1 MWIKDWWDRM
11 RRLFKKEETV
21 HKTENVMELKPDQA
35 PEPVPDR
42 KTSDEMIEEMAEST
56 LQHVRSMAEE
66 TVRAAE
72 SDAQCEPETIPETGG
87 PTAPEEQPGA
97 EEAPE
102 PEKQP
107 EDAYEAD
114 PPYEPGDSDERDL
127 SDEVTWCE
135 EDDEKKDCVE

>member
-42 KTSDEMIEEMAEST
+42 KTSDE
-56 LQHVRSMAEE
+56 
-66 TVRAAE
+66 VRAAE
-72 SDAQCEPETIPETGG
+72 SDAQCEPETTPETGG

>member
-21 HKTENVMELKPDQA
+21 HETENAMELKPDQA

-56 LQHVRSMAEE
+56 LQHVRSMAEK

-72 SDAQCEPETIPETGG
+72 S